1 MQWAEYEPLARTPS
15 PGMGSQLE
23 LPSQQVVQPHSQER
37 NQPENQ
43 VRKIQAPAVPY
54 SPPVEETPSVPQPV
68 PKKRKSDLSDISE
81 YDEVMD
87 FVYIFI
93 AGVVSVVGLI
103 IVVRA
108 FPEVF
113 GKNLNL
119 LFNRF
124 KLVSVL
130 GYVLMMCLVLGVTR
144 YLYSEFIFLQHNWNP
159 LYFSLLTALT
169 QMFHDLVM
177 YYGAI
182 NYVERGGNGIL
193 DLLKDYVE
201 SGGSRILFGNALL
214 TTFVGFGA
222 MLLKGTPAHI
232 IASIAGVAVYLL
244 PFALEAKNEF
254 SNIS

>member
-15 PGMGSQLE
+15 PGLVE
-23 LPSQQVVQPHSQER
+23 LPSQQLVQPHSQER

-43 VRKIQAPAVPY
+43 VRKVQAPAVPY
-54 SPPVEETPSVPQPV
+54 SPPVEERPSVPEPV
-68 PKKRKSDLSDISE
+68 HKKRKSDLSDISE

-87 FVYIFI
+87 FLYIFI
-93 AGVVSVVGLI
+93 AAVIGVVGLI

-124 KLVSVL
+124 KMVSVL
-130 GYVLMMCLVLGVTR
+130 GYVFMMCLVLGVTR
-144 YLYSEFIFLQHNWNP
+144 YLYSEFIFLQHDWNP

-177 YYGAI
+177 YYGAV

-193 DLLKDYVE
+193 DLLKEYVE

-214 TTFVGFGA
+214 TTLVGFAA
-222 MLLKGTPAHI
+222 MLLKGTPAHML
-232 IASIAGVAVYLL
+232 ASIGGVAVYLL